1 MKLGNSHAVKPG
13 RSIIEQ
19 LRDKT
24 DEYFAKW
31 MDPESAG
38 DAGDIWQG
46 RIEGLCDAMALMTNT
61 KADLQFDSAEARYE
75 DRKRRGEKNAV

>member
-1 MKLGNSHAVKPG
+1 MKLNNSHAVKPG

-24 DEYFAKW
+24 DEYFDKW
-31 MDPESAG
+31 MDPESSG

-75 DRKRRGEKNAV
+75 DKKRHAQNPR